1 MSSPIA
7 SPAYRKYKS
16 DVAADKALKQIS
28 TIEIL
33 EQINLFETVLQL
45 YSIGAL
51 TRLENEKL
59 QNNYLTELTRKS
71 LLVTSIIPG
80 KGCYKGMRYLRRAL
94 KKTGQCVLLDKL
106 DQAYEDAVDVLIAEL
121 KDLHLIEMETE
132 VDDDDDIHS
141 RSLSTSPTAVRLAVK
156 RRNSSFDSIAS
167 LEQQNGETSPQL
179 SPPLTPELLFGDVL
193 HRRNAIKNSNG
204 VLPTKKTST
213 SSVTTND
220 TSSDDDDEA
229 DGNGANVIVLD
240 DALEQRSLEQSVG
253 INIQMS
259 LPYDCS
265 GVNLPPIVIKT
276 PDAAPS
282 PPFSLFLPFR
292 NRSAHICHRVNPR
305 KKFSDQAEP
314 NAGTAF
320 VKSQYE
326 DYSIASPVSTT
337 SFTDMRSFSFESDQQ
352 SQPNGRLQ
360 DRLNNDIDKVSHMF
374 VFNN

>member
-1 MSSPIA
+1 MSSPLA

-16 DVAADKALKQIS
+16 DAAADKALKQIS

-59 QNNYLTELTRKS
+59 LNNYLTELTRKS

-94 KKTGQCVLLDKL
+94 KKTGQSVLLDKL
-106 DQAYEDAVDVLIAEL
+106 DKAYEDAVDVLIAEL
-121 KDLHLIEMETE
+121 KDLHLIEMEPE
-132 VDDDDDIHS
+132 VNDDTH
-141 RSLSTSPTAVRLAVK
+141 SLSTSPTAMHFAIK
-156 RRNSSFDSIAS
+156 RRSGSFDSIAS
-167 LEQQNGETSPQL
+167 LEQQNGGTSPQL
-179 SPPLTPELLFGDVL
+179 SPSHTPELLYRDVL
-193 HRRNAIKNSNG
+193 HRCNAIKNSNG
-204 VLPTKKTST
+204 VLPIKKIST
-213 SSVTTND
+213 SSATTD
-220 TSSDDDDEA
+220 DASSDDDDEA

-240 DALEQRSLEQSVG
+240 DALEQQPIEQSVG

-259 LPYDCS
+259 LPLDCS

-276 PDAAPS
+276 PDATPS

-292 NRSAHICHRVNPR
+292 NRSAHISHRVNPR

-320 VKSQYE
+320 VKSQSE
-326 DYSIASPVSTT
+326 DYSMARPVPTA
-337 SFTDMRSFSFESDQQ
+337 SFTNTRSVSFESDQQ
-352 SQPNGRLQ
+352 SPPNGRLQ
-360 DRLNNDIDKVSHMF
+360 DRLNIDNDKVSHMF
-374 VFNN
+374 LFNN